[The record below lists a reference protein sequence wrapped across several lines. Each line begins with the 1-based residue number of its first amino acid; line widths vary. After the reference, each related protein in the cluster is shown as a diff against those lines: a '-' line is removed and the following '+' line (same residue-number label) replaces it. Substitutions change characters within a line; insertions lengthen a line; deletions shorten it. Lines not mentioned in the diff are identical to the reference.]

1 MGNNRNSASGIARG
15 LVLVLI
21 GSLLI
26 ALGFSWGGRWSGFSF
41 NFSELHDGET
51 IEDIEDDLSGDEWTD
66 TEDWSIEDLEE
77 GPASSLSERAND
89 RGESSSST
97 ESRSGVLTDDLE
109 TVDID
114 LKFASLSIRSG
125 TESGYRINGFSRGV
139 LSVSASNRSFTIRER
154 DWGARRLFG
163 STGYRPMVELV
174 IPKGTRLDK
183 ISVSVGA
190 GTVSL
195 RDVVCDEFIL
205 ENGAGAVTGSGIA
218 AAKAK
223 LESGAGKLEF
233 TDSEFTD
240 ARMSSGAGHIGFAG
254 TLRGAS
260 FVETGV
266 GSIYLDL
273 AGSAQEYR
281 IRYERGLGSVK
292 IGGES
297 FNGTGSGTSGPAG
310 ASSVIDVT
318 TGIGEVRIDF
328 GSGAHF

>member
-89 RGESSSST
+89 
-97 ESRSGVLTDDLE
+97 LE

-125 TESGYRINGFSRGV
+125 TESSYRINGFSRGV

-163 STGYRPMVELV
+163 STAYRPTVELV
-174 IPKGTRLDK
+174 VPKGTRLDK